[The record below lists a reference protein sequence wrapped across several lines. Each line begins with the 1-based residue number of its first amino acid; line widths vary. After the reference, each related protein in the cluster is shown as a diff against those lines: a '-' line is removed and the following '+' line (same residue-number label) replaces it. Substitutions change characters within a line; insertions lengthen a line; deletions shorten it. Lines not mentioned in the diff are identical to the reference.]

1 MISKLY
7 ALESST
13 ICRPTIQAFQAGAD
27 LNDQLLRDGFYAAN
41 DLLNCVAIGCGHY
54 YHDSY
59 YH

>member
-13 ICRPTIQAFQAGAD
+13 TCRPTVQGFQAAAD
-27 LNDQLLRDGFYAAN
+27 LNDQLLWDGFYAAN
-41 DLLNCVAIGCGHY
+41 DLLNCVAIGCVY

>member
-1 MISKLY
+1 MHLNHKP
-7 ALESST
+7 T